1 MQMGETVKGSRQ
13 TRKRQI
19 RNEIPQCHYR
29 KPLRPLHMHSLEI
42 DNDMR
47 PLRRAMNVS
56 QMKRTIRVI
65 TKLPNSE
72 QSYKGKVKTHKYIN
86 RQNQSTTGKL

>member
-19 RNEIPQCHYR
+19 RNEIPQWHYR

-56 QMKRTIRVI
+56 QMKRIIREI
-65 TKLPNSE
+65 TK
-72 QSYKGKVKTHKYIN
+72 
-86 RQNQSTTGKL
+86 

>member
-19 RNEIPQCHYR
+19 RNKIPQCHYQ

-47 PLRRAMNVS
+47 PLRQAMNVN

-72 QSYKGKVKTHKYIN
+72 QS
-86 RQNQSTTGKL
+86 